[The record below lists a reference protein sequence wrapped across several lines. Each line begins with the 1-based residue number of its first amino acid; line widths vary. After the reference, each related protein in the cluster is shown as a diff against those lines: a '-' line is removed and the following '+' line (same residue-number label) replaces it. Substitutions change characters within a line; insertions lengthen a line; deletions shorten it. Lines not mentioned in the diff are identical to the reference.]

1 MKVLV
6 TGGFGYLGA
15 QVARRLTER
24 GDGVRVL
31 DRGMLAEHVTWA
43 RGRGIDVV
51 LGDITDPTS
60 LVGACEGVDAVVH
73 AAALNQPSCAAD
85 PGLGLHV
92 NALGTRNMLAE
103 AGAADVPRFVYLSS
117 IHVYGPL
124 AGETVDE
131 TRPPRPVTD
140 YGVTKLAGEGYCHE
154 AAAAAG
160 LLEAA
165 VLRPANGFGPPV
177 FASAEC
183 WMLAV
188 NDFCR
193 TAYRTGEIEL
203 NSPGNQRRD
212 FLALS
217 DTVRA
222 IETLLDAPE
231 VGGGAVAGVYNAGA
245 GLSLT
250 IRGLAREAASVCA
263 EVYGREIAVRLP
275 AGGEDTP
282 DDAPVDYRFDR
293 LASLGFA
300 PATDLRA
307 GIRAVAEFVAAM
319 ES

>member
-1 MKVLV
+1 MRVLV

-15 QVARRLTER
+15 QVARRFSER
-24 GDGVRVL
+24 GADVRVL

-43 RGRGIDVV
+43 RERGIEVV
-51 LGDITDPTS
+51 LGDVTDPPS
-60 LVGACEGVDAVVH
+60 LVGVCEGVDAVVH
-73 AAALNQPSCAAD
+73 TAALNQPSCAAD
-85 PGLGLHV
+85 PALGLSV
-92 NALGTRNMLAE
+92 NALGTRNVLAE
-103 AGAADVPRFVYLSS
+103 AGEAGVARFIYLSS
-117 IHVYGPL
+117 IHVYGSL
-124 AGETVDE
+124 KGETVDE

-154 AAAAAG
+154 FAAAG
-160 LLEAA
+160 CIEVAA
-165 VLRPANGFGPPV
+165 LRPANGFGPPV
-177 FASAEC
+177 FASADC

-193 TAYRTGEIEL
+193 TAFETGEISL
-203 NSPGNQRRD
+203 NSAGTQRRD

-217 DTVRA
+217 DTVSA
-222 IETLLDAPE
+222 IETLVDAPRI
-231 VGGGAVAGVYNAGA
+231 GADGAAGVYNAGA

-275 AGGEDTP
+275 EGSEDIP
-282 DDAPVDYRFDR
+282 DDAPVDYRFAR
-293 LASLGFA
+293 LAALGFA

>member
-1 MKVLV
+1 MRVLV

-43 RGRGIDVV
+43 RGLGIDVV
-51 LGDITDPTS
+51 LGDITDPSS
-60 LVGACEGVDAVVH
+60 LVGVCEGVDAVVH

-85 PGLGLHV
+85 PALGLHV
-92 NALGTRNMLAE
+92 NALGTRNLLAE
-103 AGAADVPRFVYLSS
+103 AGDAGVARFVCLSS
-117 IHVYGPL
+117 IHVYGSL

-154 AAAAAG
+154 FAASG
-160 LLEAA
+160 CIEVA

-193 TAYRTGEIEL
+193 TAYETGEIEL
-203 NSPGNQRRD
+203 RSPGTQRRD

-222 IETLLDAPE
+222 IETLLDAPQ
-231 VGGGAVAGVYNAGA
+231 VGADGAAGVYNAGA
-245 GLSLT
+245 GHSLT

-275 AGGEDTP
+275 AGSEDIP
-282 DDAPVDYRFDR
+282 DDAPVDYRYDR
-293 LASLGFA
+293 LASLGFT

-307 GIRAVAEFVAAM
+307 GIRSVAEFVAAM
-319 ES
+319 EA